1 MRPFSRLFLAI
12 VVLLLAGGAAV
23 LWRRAN
29 RPRDTTRL
37 APRSPENIE
46 RTLLASETFHL
57 QTDPRWA
64 DETVGG
70 SGERLAS
77 VGCTLCCVSTAQSH
91 HGLSISPGELNRRIK
106 EAGGYTERG
115 WIKWSAFDQIAKGFA
130 RIVVP
135 DAPSHR
141 DIDDALRKGNPVLV
155 KVLLSPGVNHW
166 VLLVGRDGHE
176 YLIKDPLRTARDI
189 VPLSIIGSDIYA
201 VRIAEKTG
209 R

>member
-1 MRPFSRLFLAI
+1 MRPFRHLFLAI

-29 RPRDTTRL
+29 SPRDTRL
-37 APRSPENIE
+37 APRSPESVE
-46 RTLLASETFHL
+46 RTLLPSETFHL
-57 QTDPRWA
+57 QADPRWA

-77 VGCTLCCVSTAQSH
+77 VGCTLCCVSTALSH
-91 HGLSISPGELNRRIK
+91 HGLSISPGELNRRLK

-115 WIKWSAFDQIAKGFA
+115 WIKWSAFDQIAKGSA
-130 RIVVP
+130 RIAVP
-135 DAPSHR
+135 NAPTHR

-176 YLIKDPLRTARDI
+176 YLMKDPLRAGRDI
-189 VPLSIIGSDIYA
+189 VPLSTIGSDIYA
-201 VRIAEKTG
+201 VRIAERIG
-209 R
+209 S

>member
-1 MRPFSRLFLAI
+1 MRPTRRLVLAAVI
-12 VVLLLAGGAAV
+12 VLLLAGGAAV
-23 LWRRAN
+23 LWRRLN
-29 RPRDTTRL
+29 RPQDTRL
-37 APRSPENIE
+37 APRSPGSVE
-46 RTLLASETFHL
+46 RTLLASETFNL

-77 VGCTLCCVSTAQSH
+77 VGCTLCCVSTALSR
-91 HGLSISPGELNRRIK
+91 HGLSISLGELSRRLK

-130 RIVVP
+130 RIAVP

-155 KVLLSPGVNHW
+155 KVLLSP
-166 VLLVGRDGHE
+166 
-176 YLIKDPLRTARDI
+176 A
-189 VPLSIIGSDIYA
+189 SIIGSCWSGAMATSIS
-201 VRIAEKTG
+201 
-209 R
+209 